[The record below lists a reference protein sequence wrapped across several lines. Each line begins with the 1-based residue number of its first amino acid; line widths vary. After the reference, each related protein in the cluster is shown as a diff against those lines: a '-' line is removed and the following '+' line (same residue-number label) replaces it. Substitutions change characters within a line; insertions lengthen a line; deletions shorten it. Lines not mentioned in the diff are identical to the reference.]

1 MTLSLPAKMARP
13 PDAADSAAPGAQVPD
28 IVAPRSLTPTLPV
41 KMQPVVEDA
50 SGPDLQ
56 PPPKGSK
63 VRPQVPQRGLAP
75 AVTRMAQPPQDP
87 PSAAPVHPGAA
98 HPAALIPQAEPALPA
113 SAALAAAPPVLP
125 PADPPPTLHPIQ
137 SQPAPRPVSQAPS
150 QPLSQ
155 AAAPLHPQPAL
166 DHGGHGPGA
175 GFSAHIA
182 RSVLDSGQMRAELV
196 MDPPELGRLRFDMVT
211 RGDQVQV
218 TLAAERPET
227 LDMLRRHAEALRQEF
242 RASGLDAGAL
252 SFGQWGGNGAWGQGA
267 EAGTPD
273 LTGASAPDDPPIAA
287 PDALVSPRRAAGA
300 GLDLRL

>member
-1 MTLSLPAKMARP
+1 
-13 PDAADSAAPGAQVPD
+13 
-28 IVAPRSLTPTLPV
+28 
-41 KMQPVVEDA
+41 
-50 SGPDLQ
+50 
-56 PPPKGSK
+56 
-63 VRPQVPQRGLAP
+63 
-75 AVTRMAQPPQDP
+75 
-87 PSAAPVHPGAA
+87 
-98 HPAALIPQAEPALPA
+98 
-113 SAALAAAPPVLP
+113 
-125 PADPPPTLHPIQ
+125 
-137 SQPAPRPVSQAPS
+137 
-150 QPLSQ
+150 
-155 AAAPLHPQPAL
+155 
-166 DHGGHGPGA
+166 
-175 GFSAHIA
+175 
-182 RSVLDSGQMRAELV
+182 MRAELV